1 VSKHSDKT
9 SQVGQKRENRIN
21 RKRKKKGMKKP
32 KDELILNLLYI
43 TVILSQVEEEGQR
56 TGIK

>member
-1 VSKHSDKT
+1 
-9 SQVGQKRENRIN
+9 
-21 RKRKKKGMKKP
+21 MKKP